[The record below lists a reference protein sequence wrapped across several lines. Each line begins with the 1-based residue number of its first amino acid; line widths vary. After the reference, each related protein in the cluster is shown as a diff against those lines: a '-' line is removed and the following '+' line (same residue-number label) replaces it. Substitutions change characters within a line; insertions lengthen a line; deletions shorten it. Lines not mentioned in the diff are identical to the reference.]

1 MFSRRSAFSP
11 RHWLLASLLLFGS
24 EIVLWTMP
32 TTRSLFDWGLLIV
45 GYLALSLILL
55 ELAAFYRARNIFDL
69 ITLAGIYGLLNALLL
84 NPASALVDVPRT
96 LVTRAMGAHSL
107 IGLAMLAFFLW
118 VSGRRRAPLAVF
130 AGTALVG
137 IAWGTWA
144 HWSPLEFATGGET
157 PLSTLLIAALVPLAA
172 GGIAL
177 ILNPSRGTKAPINA
191 SLSFTQSEG
200 MAVGDSPSS
209 EGAIRRMTRLD
220 WVLVLAAGLTLLIV
234 RWAEGVLDAFSLV
247 TIPLLIVYC
256 VAVLYFQRR
265 KKGAMLL
272 DGLEGRESSPAL
284 YTAGGIAVML
294 GGLLGYSLPR
304 GAGASDPLA
313 VIAVV
318 FTGYGLVW
326 LPAVS
331 LVLGAR
337 AFARQARA
345 LRL

>member
-1 MFSRRSAFSP
+1 MFTQRSALGS
-11 RHWLLASLLLFGS
+11 RHLLLAALLLFGS
-24 EIVLWTMP
+24 EIVLWTTP
-32 TTRSLFDWGLLIV
+32 TSRSPFDWVLLVV
-45 GYLALSLILL
+45 GYLVLSLILL

-69 ITLAGIYGLLNALLL
+69 MALAGIYGLLNALLL

-118 VSGRRRAPLAVF
+118 VNGHRRMPLVVF
-130 AGTALVG
+130 GGAALIGVT
-137 IAWGTWA
+137 WGAWA
-144 HWSPLEFATGGET
+144 HWSPIEFSTGGET
-157 PLSTLLIAALVPLAA
+157 ALSVMLIAAFVPLAV
-172 GGIAL
+172 GGAAL
-177 ILNPSRGTKAPINA
+177 AAPHRANGVP
-191 SLSFTQSEG
+191 QGEG
-200 MAVGDSPSS
+200 
-209 EGAIRRMTRLD
+209 EGARAIRRMTRFD
-220 WVLVLAAGLTLLIV
+220 WALVLSAGLTLLIV
-234 RWAEGVLDAFSLV
+234 RLAEGAISSFSLV
-247 TIPLLIVYC
+247 TIPLLILYC
-256 VAVLYFQRR
+256 VGVLYFQRR
-265 KKGAMLL
+265 KKGVMLL
-272 DGLEGRESSPAL
+272 DALEGRKTSPAL
-284 YTAGGIAVML
+284 YAAGAIALLL

-304 GAGASDPLA
+304 GTGASDPLA

>member
-32 TTRSLFDWGLLIV
+32 TTRSLFDWVLLII

-130 AGTALVG
+130 AGAALVG

-177 ILNPSRGTKAPINA
+177 ILNPPGRRAKAQMNA
-191 SLSFTQSEG
+191 PLS
-200 MAVGDSPSS
+200 PP

-220 WVLVLAAGLTLLIV
+220 WALVLAAGLTLLIV
-234 RWAEGVLDAFSLV
+234 RLAEGALDAFSLV

-284 YTAGGIAVML
+284 YTAGIIAVML